1 MEVNT
6 ENGNLYSKDYASTI
20 LRFISSY
27 SMDNSAVE
35 SFFRTVSAGKQFEF
49 HHEKIA
55 KIVYEID
62 DKRMQIL
69 IKNCELIE
77 TSPFNSDKITKFID
91 SIRLSIIQR
100 NFILKNIKVAGIEA
114 EKIENTKSQIYTDII
129 SVLGIFSALIFAL
142 FGGVS
147 MIAQSISGLA
157 SGVRLSR
164 TILMFSLVSMGLIV
178 LIFLLLN
185 GISGMVGKKMKVC
198 CDDKDCGHT
207 PFEKYPFFVIGIMSC
222 LFLMGVSSVMILL
235 DYHRFMYV
243 HWMISSLILGFIFLL
258 LMLFLYHILFPKNQK
273 RNAK

>member
-1 MEVNT
+1 MEVNI
-6 ENGNLYSKDYASTI
+6 ENENLYSKDYASTI

-27 SMDNSAVE
+27 SMKNSAVE
-35 SFFRTVSAGKQFEF
+35 SLFKTVNAGKQFEF

-55 KIVYEID
+55 KVVYEID
-62 DKRMQIL
+62 DRRIGIL
-69 IKNCELIE
+69 IKNCETIE
-77 TSPFNSDKITKFID
+77 TSPFENDEITKFIS
-91 SIRLSIIQR
+91 SIRLSITQR
-100 NFILKNIKVAGIEA
+100 DFILKNIKIAGIEA

-147 MIAQSISGLA
+147 MVAQSISGLA

-222 LFLMGVSSVMILL
+222 LFLMGVSSVMILF

-243 HWMISSLILGFIFLL
+243 HWLISSLILGLVFMLS
-258 LMLFLYHILFPKNQK
+258 MLFLYYILFPKKQK
-273 RNAK
+273 RNTK